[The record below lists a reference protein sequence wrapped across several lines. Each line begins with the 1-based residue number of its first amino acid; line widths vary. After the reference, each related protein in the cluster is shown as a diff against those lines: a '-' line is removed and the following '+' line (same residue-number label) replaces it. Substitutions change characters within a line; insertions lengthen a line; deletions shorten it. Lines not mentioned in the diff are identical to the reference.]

1 MQNTEHFI
9 SYQPEDVSPID
20 QDTIYVGLGE
30 IGVDRNMGI
39 RDEERSVSAVTC
51 KISANSGKRGSD
63 D

>member
-1 MQNTEHFI
+1 M
-9 SYQPEDVSPID
+9 SPID